1 MAGRGWAAPPPP
13 PSYQNVW
20 SGGDLQPPSYEE
32 ALLDTETHPLQATA
46 PPLTASGFS
55 PFYPPVPGYQPPGPY
70 PPVPGY
76 QPSGPYPSVPG
87 YQPPGPNPPVP
98 GYQPPGPYLPVPG
111 YQPSGSSSLPR
122 PQRRDSLE
130 SQRVMVQFMSQSN
143 EELMAWWRTVKSWEK
158 MSQSPDTELRMLA
171 EKVHRVQRAVQLYW
185 HLMSTHGVTLQ
196 NHIGEMNRTADHI
209 SKAYGK
215 LKAAGATGG
224 TRRAV
229 GSAVAMTGIVLA
241 PFTMGISLAITAVGV
256 GVLAAGR
263 LTKAHP
269 EIKNKVAID
278 HDKRALGA
286 LVQDYRKKL
295 EDIESCLQFIYTGM
309 EHIGRNHLSIL
320 KGVNMD
326 TSRVASMLG
335 LSGEVV
341 LGLGVAG
348 TSSDLLRGFA
358 GGIGTFYSKKDNQ
371 RLKEGKENKFAKRL
385 CEVAARLQTAQDELT
400 HVSDSLAVVEHVH
413 TVRNEHGHL
422 LLQGGQGAA
431 QEGLG
436 DQVCQKDPG
445 AGQAAEE
452 WPGPADT
459 SQGHSSL

>member
-1 MAGRGWAAPPPP
+1 MAGVRRGWAAPPPL

-32 ALLDTETHPLQATA
+32 ALLDTETHPLQPTA
-46 PPLTASGFS
+46 PPVTASSGFS
-55 PFYPPVPGYQPPGPY
+55 PFYPPVPGYQP
-70 PPVPGY
+70 
-76 QPSGPYPSVPG
+76 SGPY
-87 YQPPGPNPPVP
+87 PPVP

-130 SQRVMVQFMSQSN
+130 SQRVMSQSN
-143 EELMAWWRTVKSWEK
+143 EELIAWWRTVKPWEK

-209 SKAYGK
+209 SK

-269 EIKNKVAID
+269 DEIKNKVAID

-320 KGVNMD
+320 KGVDMD

-335 LSGEVV
+335 LSGEVA

-348 TSSDLLRGFA
+348 KSSDLLRGFA

-385 CEVAARLQTAQDELT
+385 REVAARLQTAQDELIR
-400 HVSDSLAVVEHVH
+400 VADSLG
-413 TVRNEHGHL
+413 RF
-422 LLQGGQGAA
+422 
-431 QEGLG
+431 
-436 DQVCQKDPG
+436 
-445 AGQAAEE
+445 
-452 WPGPADT
+452 
-459 SQGHSSL
+459 

>member
-1 MAGRGWAAPPPP
+1 MGSPTAPTVLSECLERRGPAATELRGSSPGHRNSPFTGELQM
-13 PSYQNVW
+13 SMTV
-20 SGGDLQPPSYEE
+20 GGNHHFLP
-32 ALLDTETHPLQATA
+32 TA
-46 PPLTASGFS
+46 PPVTASSGFS
-55 PFYPPVPGYQPPGPY
+55 PFYPPVPGYQP
-70 PPVPGY
+70 
-76 QPSGPYPSVPG
+76 SGPY
-87 YQPPGPNPPVP
+87 PPVP

-130 SQRVMVQFMSQSN
+130 SQRVMSQSN
-143 EELMAWWRTVKSWEK
+143 EELIAWWRTVKPWEK

-209 SKAYGK
+209 SK

-269 EIKNKVAID
+269 DEIKNKVAID

-320 KGVNMD
+320 KGVDMD

-335 LSGEVV
+335 LSGEVA

-348 TSSDLLRGFA
+348 KSSDLLRGFA

-385 CEVAARLQTAQDELT
+385 REVAARLQTAQDELIR
-400 HVSDSLAVVEHVH
+400 VADSLAVVEHVH
-413 TVRNEHGHL
+413 TVCNVHGHL
-422 LLQGGQGAA
+422 LLQGGPGAA